1 MVAGTVAER
10 RGEEASAAADFK
22 ASVVVCTHNRA
33 RLLPMCMDFLSRQT
47 FPREQFE
54 IILVD
59 NASTDETAAV
69 AAGLQERMP
78 HLRVIREPRAGKSF
92 ALNTGIRVARGQIV
106 AFLDDDGRAAPDWL
120 ERIVAAFE
128 HESPT
133 PAAVGGDLDPIFSIS
148 PPRWFP
154 PGHFAPRRA
163 VVRGFLS
170 ADQARSG
177 LSGCNMAVRRDLLI
191 AVGGFDPTM
200 GPRGRRFSFGEDT
213 EIFRRL
219 VEHSPHVWYDPAIH
233 VEHLVPAERLRVAD
247 ALKRAYLHGRAVSSL
262 EGVWGAQL
270 MVGRHRRFVP
280 YLRRLLGKLSGRS
293 GGVTEGAPKEAPGT
307 VDPHAR
313 PLGRGDRLKREL
325 FVASLS
331 IAYELGRLRGAR
343 WRRGA
348 ERSPDNR

>member
-1 MVAGTVAER
+1 MVGTVAER
-10 RGEEASAAADFK
+10 RGEEASAAADCK

-33 RLLPMCMDFLSRQT
+33 RLLPVCIDFLSRQT

-78 HLRVIREPRAGKSF
+78 NLRVIREPRAGKSF
-92 ALNTGIRVARGQIV
+92 ALNTGIRAARGRIV

-128 HESPT
+128 HELPT
-133 PAAVGGDLDPIFSIS
+133 PAAVGGDLDPVFAVS

-154 PGHFAPRRA
+154 TDQFVPQPRVA
-163 VVRGFLS
+163 RGFLS

-177 LSGCNMAVRRDLLI
+177 LPGCNMAVRRDLLI

-200 GPRGRRFSFGEDT
+200 GPRGRRFGFGEDT
-213 EIFRRL
+213 EIFCRL
-219 VEHSPHVWYDPAIH
+219 VNHWPHVWYDPAIH

-247 ALKRAYLHGRAVSSL
+247 ALKRAYLRGCAVSSIQ
-262 EGVWGAQL
+262 GVWGVQL
-270 MVGRHRRFVP
+270 MAGRHRRFVP
-280 YLRRLLGKLSGRS
+280 YLRRLLGKLSGGS
-293 GGVTEGAPKEAPGT
+293 GGVTEGEPKGAPGT
-307 VDPHAR
+307 IDPHAQ

-331 IAYELGRLRGAR
+331 LAYELGRLRGAR